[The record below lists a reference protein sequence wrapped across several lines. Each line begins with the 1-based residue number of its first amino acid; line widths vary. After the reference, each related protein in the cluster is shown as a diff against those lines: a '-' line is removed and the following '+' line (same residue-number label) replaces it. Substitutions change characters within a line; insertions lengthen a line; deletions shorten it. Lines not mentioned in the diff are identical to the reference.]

1 LSWFSLAHV
10 PLLDEAMPS
19 VFTVRP
25 DLGPLGEVID
35 RCLRKHKDE
44 RVASADELLAALT
57 ELLPGQKAFE
67 LGLGGNP
74 FTGLSA
80 FQEADSA
87 RFFGRER
94 DVAGAM
100 ARLGRHALLAVVGPS
115 GAGKSS
121 FVRAGLIPAL
131 KRSDEGWEAFIVRP
145 GRRPLAALAELCA
158 EVAPEEGDGAASAQV
173 LGDVPGHFGA
183 GLREHGRKQG
193 RRGLVVVDQFEEVF
207 TLAAD
212 DEERAAFV
220 ACLAGAADD
229 ASSPVRVV
237 LTVRS
242 DFLDRIAEDRRLM
255 AEVTRGL
262 LLLPPVGR
270 E

>member
-67 LGLGGNP
+67 LGVRGSP

-80 FQEADSA
+80 FQEADAA

-94 DVAGAM
+94 DVVGAM
-100 ARLGRHALLAVVGPS
+100 ARLRRHPLLAVVGPS

-131 KRSDEGWEAFIVRP
+131 KRSGEGWEACVVRP
-145 GRRPLAALAELCA
+145 GRRPLAALAELA
-158 EVAPEEGDGAASAQV
+158 AQAAPEGAPLESST
-173 LGDVPGHFGA
+173 LRDVPGRLGA
-183 GLREHGRKQG
+183 VLRARCRGP
-193 RRGLVVVDQFEEVF
+193 RRVLCFVDQFEELY
-207 TLAAD
+207 TQ
-212 DEERAAFV
+212 
-220 ACLAGAADD
+220 GA
-229 ASSPVRVV
+229 S
-237 LTVRS
+237 
-242 DFLDRIAEDRRLM
+242 
-255 AEVTRGL
+255 
-262 LLLPPVGR
+262 
-270 E
+270 